1 MATIKVSSGFPF
13 SSLYTEGTA
22 FILADESGIATYK
35 GEMTDEVVKH
45 WESLGYSCEEVEE
58 EKKVSLADLT
68 KK

>member
-1 MATIKVSSGFPF
+1 MATIKVHSGFPF

-22 FILADESGIATYK
+22 FILADEAGVATYK
-35 GEMTDEVVKH
+35 GEMSDEVIKH
-45 WESLGYSCEEVEE
+45 WSNLGYLCEEVEE